1 MVSMINQLKRNVMQP
16 QFQLQPTGVHL
27 PQQPMQ
33 NPHMGYI
40 NSLQQQKELLEKE
53 RQNMMPASNALS
65 SAAMNIMNA
74 GDNESPMAILA
85 KGIMGAA
92 QGLKGYNQENK
103 ENLRQQGEI
112 DKVIANTYHFVQDYE
127 YNKQITRE
135 TMDMKREEL
144 NLKRDE
150 LGVKNMNSQRQLM
163 HEMNKQNIE
172 GQKFGLEKQKH
183 FDEASK
189 DITQA
194 YNQSKDLMKNVNEVE
209 RLLNTKIKDWSPMAA
224 SLTGNL
230 PDTVLPVVSRQDMSQ
245 WALLKKNLN
254 ELQTKY
260 TQTFGNHNRLTNDI
274 VKMIT
279 SGKIDIGMGKEA
291 MQEALAFIKGNLSKS
306 MERDQFALDAMRK
319 GIDKDLA
326 LRAYDEY
333 LEKPE
338 EYKNPTQALYNIY
351 NNQQTMFEPNYS
363 RGANVEG
370 EKQIRKNK
378 AKKAA
383 QDLFGGE

>member
-1 MVSMINQLKRNVMQP
+1 MVSMINQLKKNVMQP
-16 QFQLQPTGVHL
+16 QFQLQATGVQ
-27 PQQPMQ
+27 PSQQPMQ
-33 NPHMGYI
+33 SPHMGYI

-74 GDNESPMAILA
+74 GDNESPMGILA

-92 QGLKGYNQENK
+92 QGLRGYNQENK

-163 HEMNKQNIE
+163 HEISKQD
-172 GQKFGLEKQKH
+172 LEKQKH
-183 FDEASK
+183 FEGASK
-189 DITQA
+189 EITEG
-194 YNQSKDLMKNVNEVE
+194 YNQAVDLMKNVNEVE
-209 RLLNTKIKDWSPMAA
+209 RLLKTKIKDWSPIAA

-230 PDTVLPVVSRQDMSQ
+230 PDTVLPVISRQDMAQ

-319 GIDKDLA
+319 GVDKDLA
-326 LRAYDEY
+326 FRAYDEY
-333 LEKPE
+333 SENPGK
-338 EYKNPTQALYNIY
+338 YKTPTEALYNVY
-351 NNQQTMFEPNYS
+351 SNQQTMFEPNYS
-363 RGANVEG
+363 RSANAEDQQ
-370 EKQIRKNK
+370 QIRKNK

>member
-16 QFQLQPTGVHL
+16 QFQLQPTGVQ
-27 PQQPMQ
+27 PSQQPMQ

-135 TMDMKREEL
+135 KMDREREKL
-144 NLKRDE
+144 NLEREKM
-150 LGVKNMNSQRQLM
+150 GIMNMNSQRQLM
-163 HEMNKQNIE
+163 HEISKQD
-172 GQKFGLEKQKH
+172 LEKQKH
-183 FDEASK
+183 FEGASK
-189 DITQA
+189 EITQA
-194 YNQSKDLMKNVNEVE
+194 YNQSQDLMKNVNEIE

-230 PDTVLPVVSRQDMSQ
+230 PDTVLPVVTRQDMSQ
-245 WALLKKNLN
+245 WALLKKNLS

-306 MERDQFALDAMRK
+306 MERDKFALDAMRK

-333 LEKPE
+333 LENPE

-363 RGANVEG
+363 RGANVEDQQ
-370 EKQIRKNK
+370 QIRKNK